1 MMISINNGSQ
11 IIDHLDSFER
21 HFQEYG
27 TPISIGGG
35 VLAWT
40 MLGVAIDENKPENS
54 KFLI

>member
-1 MMISINNGSQ
+1 MISINNGSQ